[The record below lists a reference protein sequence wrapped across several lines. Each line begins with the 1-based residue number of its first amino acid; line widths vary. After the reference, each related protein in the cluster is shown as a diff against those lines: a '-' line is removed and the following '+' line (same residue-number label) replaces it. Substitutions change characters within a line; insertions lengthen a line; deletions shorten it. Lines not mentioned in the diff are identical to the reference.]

1 MIEQAVINEA
11 HLKELVVPDRIR
23 SDGNEGESNEGQ
35 KAAGAYVA
43 TPKGGIHEYV
53 GAVDITSLY
62 PSIIRS
68 LNFAPETIV
77 GQVRQDLTDNYMSE
91 KIRELSKN
99 KRKLSDDDTDVSG
112 GILWEGLFGALE
124 YEKIMQRTDDIFT
137 IDFEDGR
144 KETLTANQI
153 YSLIFEGKNRWLL
166 SANGTIF
173 SYENEGIIPGLL
185 TKWFSER
192 KDIQKQAK
200 EIDKIISGLTI
211 SDELVK
217 LING

>member
-1 MIEQAVINEA
+1 M
-11 HLKELVVPDRIR
+11 
-23 SDGNEGESNEGQ
+23 S
-35 KAAGAYVA
+35 
-43 TPKGGIHEYV
+43 T
-53 GAVDITSLY
+53 
-62 PSIIRS
+62 
-68 LNFAPETIV
+68 ETII

-112 GILWEGLFGALE
+112 GILWEGLFGSLE

-153 YSLIFEGKNRWLL
+153 YSLIFEGKNKWLL

-185 TKWFSER
+185 TRWYSER
-192 KDIQKQAK
+192 KELQKKLKNISLLENGIDIPEELLDALIKQ
-200 EIDKIISGLTI
+200 
-211 SDELVK
+211 
-217 LING
+217 